1 MLFNPFRTRVGSSQQ
16 STPSAPRAGTGR
28 AIATVNAERIDLA
41 ASQARAY
48 HIFVHAQCGPRH
60 GPFQWSH
67 EHRGVEMHRRDDN
80 RSPWRHNGDATRW
93 RHLKSM
99 HSSNGPEHWQR
110 PFDVVMT
117 TQPNSHR
124 RLAEAQGSL
133 MRSEVCQRSTS
144 PSSRTI
150 EITRVDDVRLVRESR
165 ARLGPM
171 HCDHLAS
178 SALPA
183 EEGHPGLT
191 GLVDTF

>member
-1 MLFNPFRTRVGSSQQ
+1 MRAGPHRAARDASCHSVALVELLCRRAVHEYALCAMLALGSEAPRVTRARVCAALVGRVRVCRPSQRGRRKGTWRAQARQDAAFNPFRTRVGSSQQ

-93 RHLKSM
+93 RH
-99 HSSNGPEHWQR
+99 Q
-110 PFDVVMT
+110 
-117 TQPNSHR
+117 
-124 RLAEAQGSL
+124 
-133 MRSEVCQRSTS
+133 
-144 PSSRTI
+144 
-150 EITRVDDVRLVRESR
+150 VD
-165 ARLGPM
+165 A
-171 HCDHLAS
+171 
-178 SALPA
+178 
-183 EEGHPGLT
+183 
-191 GLVDTF
+191 